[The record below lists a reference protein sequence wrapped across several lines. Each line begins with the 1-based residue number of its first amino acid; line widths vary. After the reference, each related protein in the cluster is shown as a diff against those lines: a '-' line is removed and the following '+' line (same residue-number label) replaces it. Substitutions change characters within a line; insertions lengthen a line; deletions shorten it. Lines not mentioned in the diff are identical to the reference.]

1 MHAEVTNTRNPDAAL
16 TPCRM
21 CTLKVKKLKYK
32 HTRTYLR
39 DFLHRDE
46 SGNVCPQAAC
56 CWATTKAKTHQL
68 FKITN
73 VKSYNQ
79 FLIKA
84 KKFGLKD
91 SINTEFL
98 NQAKTNRAI
107 RLIIKDLADFSP
119 NRLFNPFLQL
129 KGFDGVLDT
138 PVEILHVVLLGVV
151 KYLARDLINGIHEK
165 EKWKAIGRLESFS
178 CTSLNIDSLKPKYLV
193 QHVKSLIGRDFK
205 ILLQAAPFA
214 LIEFMDP
221 EQKKVWLSL
230 CRLTPLIFQTKIKD
244 MEECLSAL
252 QSHIDDF
259 LYHLIGSTAQWI
271 NKPKIHMLLH
281 LVESI
286 RRFGPASLVSTEK
299 FESFNGVLRK
309 GSVHSNRQAPGRD
322 LATSFDSYGN
332 IRFVVLGGVVYDKV
346 TGSVREIGH
355 IVTSFFNNN
364 EVIRKSLGYSSAAS
378 HPLEASAFPFKTPAS
393 LGEEDKTSIP
403 VGLRD
408 GNESANIG
416 QIPQLQMNKHDKLQ
430 KGVFVA
436 VANRGI
442 FARVF
447 TFGNHNPSLCPLKKT
462 KALRMEHQQTAAK
475 TWQVEHTD
483 TRHFLINSASL
494 HDVDLHR
501 TISDVS
507 VPILTADDWLDAM
520 TRGLEVWN
528 DFGDNWSSDGLVT
541 SGDEVYGGD
550 VMGRLAAVDLSA
562 STARRIPSESQ
573 GQTIPIPG
581 EQGDNAPGEAAVGTG
596 AGPVEDGLHSDDAEG
611 STDNGLHSED
621 ADGSTDRGSLPSE
634 SSAID
639 SSEAEDSDGGS
650 D

>member
-129 KGFDGVLDT
+129 KGSCL
-138 PVEILHVVLLGVV
+138 
-151 KYLARDLINGIHEK
+151 Y

-436 VANRGI
+436 V
-442 FARVF
+442 
-447 TFGNHNPSLCPLKKT
+447 S
-462 KALRMEHQQTAAK
+462 
-475 TWQVEHTD
+475 
-483 TRHFLINSASL
+483 
-494 HDVDLHR
+494 
-501 TISDVS
+501 
-507 VPILTADDWLDAM
+507 
-520 TRGLEVWN
+520 
-528 DFGDNWSSDGLVT
+528 
-541 SGDEVYGGD
+541 
-550 VMGRLAAVDLSA
+550 
-562 STARRIPSESQ
+562 
-573 GQTIPIPG
+573 
-581 EQGDNAPGEAAVGTG
+581 
-596 AGPVEDGLHSDDAEG
+596 
-611 STDNGLHSED
+611 
-621 ADGSTDRGSLPSE
+621 
-634 SSAID
+634 
-639 SSEAEDSDGGS
+639 
-650 D
+650 

>member
-1 MHAEVTNTRNPDAAL
+1 MQQQVD
-16 TPCRM
+16 
-21 CTLKVKKLKYK
+21 
-32 HTRTYLR
+32 
-39 DFLHRDE
+39 
-46 SGNVCPQAAC
+46 
-56 CWATTKAKTHQL
+56 
-68 FKITN
+68 
-73 VKSYNQ
+73 
-79 FLIKA
+79 
-84 KKFGLKD
+84 
-91 SINTEFL
+91 
-98 NQAKTNRAI
+98 
-107 RLIIKDLADFSP
+107 
-119 NRLFNPFLQL
+119 
-129 KGFDGVLDT
+129 
-138 PVEILHVVLLGVV
+138 
-151 KYLARDLINGIHEK
+151 
-165 EKWKAIGRLESFS
+165 
-178 CTSLNIDSLKPKYLV
+178 
-193 QHVKSLIGRDFK
+193 
-205 ILLQAAPFA
+205 
-214 LIEFMDP
+214 
-221 EQKKVWLSL
+221 
-230 CRLTPLIFQTKIKD
+230 
-244 MEECLSAL
+244 
-252 QSHIDDF
+252 
-259 LYHLIGSTAQWI
+259 
-271 NKPKIHMLLH
+271 
-281 LVESI
+281 
-286 RRFGPASLVSTEK
+286 
-299 FESFNGVLRK
+299 
-309 GSVHSNRQAPGRD
+309 
-322 LATSFDSYGN
+322 
-332 IRFVVLGGVVYDKV
+332 
-346 TGSVREIGH
+346 
-355 IVTSFFNNN
+355 
-364 EVIRKSLGYSSAAS
+364 
-378 HPLEASAFPFKTPAS
+378 PLEAEDRRLPSAAYLFGRLFS
-393 LGEEDKTSIP
+393 VS
-403 VGLRD
+403 
-408 GNESANIG
+408 S
-416 QIPQLQMNKHDKLQ
+416 
-430 KGVFVA
+430 
-436 VANRGI
+436 RGI

-520 TRGLEVWN
+520 TQGLEVWN

>member
-1 MHAEVTNTRNPDAAL
+1 MP
-16 TPCRM
+16 RM

-129 KGFDGVLDT
+129 KG
-138 PVEILHVVLLGVV
+138 
-151 KYLARDLINGIHEK
+151 
-165 EKWKAIGRLESFS
+165 S
-178 CTSLNIDSLKPKYLV
+178 
-193 QHVKSLIGRDFK
+193 
-205 ILLQAAPFA
+205 
-214 LIEFMDP
+214 
-221 EQKKVWLSL
+221 
-230 CRLTPLIFQTKIKD
+230 
-244 MEECLSAL
+244 
-252 QSHIDDF
+252 
-259 LYHLIGSTAQWI
+259 
-271 NKPKIHMLLH
+271 
-281 LVESI
+281 
-286 RRFGPASLVSTEK
+286 
-299 FESFNGVLRK
+299 
-309 GSVHSNRQAPGRD
+309 
-322 LATSFDSYGN
+322 
-332 IRFVVLGGVVYDKV
+332 
-346 TGSVREIGH
+346 
-355 IVTSFFNNN
+355 
-364 EVIRKSLGYSSAAS
+364 KSLGYSSAAS
-378 HPLEASAFPFKTPAS
+378 HPLEASAFPFKTPAF

-436 VANRGI
+436 VAKSARGPFGLGMIDSLWEIKQPAHTPCYYCNIVIYHVGGVDEEYGMRQLERTSRHAVMSTRVSANMQQQVDPLEAEDRRLPSAAYLFGRLFSVSSRGI